1 MDDTSLSPSAR
12 RVQDWLD
19 EAVRN
24 ANGGYST
31 PRFAVRELPD
41 STRTAQEA
49 ADAVG
54 CTVAQI
60 AKSLIFKGKH
70 SGRAWLIIAS
80 GANRVDEKRAA
91 ALAGEP
97 LGRADADFVRQATGY
112 AIGGVPPVAHATP
125 VGCLI
130 DAALLNLPD
139 IWAAAGTPHA
149 VFPLTPDDLIRLTGG
164 TVGHVRK
171 E

>member
-1 MDDTSLSPSAR
+1 MDDTPLSPSAR

-19 EAVRN
+19 KAVRN
-24 ANGGYST
+24 AEGRYSA
-31 PRFAVRELPD
+31 PRFVVRELSA

-60 AKSLIFKGKH
+60 AKSLIFRGKH

-91 ALAGEP
+91 ALTGEP

-130 DAALLNLPD
+130 DADLLDLPG

-149 VFPLTPDDLIRLTGG
+149 LFPLTTDDLTLLTGG

>member
-1 MDDTSLSPSAR
+1 MDDASLSPSAR

-19 EAVRN
+19 QAVRD
-24 ANGGYST
+24 AGGGYGTS
-31 PRFAVRELPD
+31 RFVVRELSD

-60 AKSLIFKGKH
+60 AKSLIFKGKQ
-70 SGRAWLIIAS
+70 SGRGWLIIAS

-112 AIGGVPPVAHATP
+112 AIGGVPPVGHATP

-130 DAALLNLPD
+130 DADLLALSD

-149 VFPLTPDDLIRLTGG
+149 VFPLTPDDLVRLTGG